1 MVLQSNPRQMT
12 GRRRIRQSSPLLK
25 GLLTLHVLLALA
37 FVLWPAHWVAWM
49 VSFVTMHVLVGVLV
63 LQPRNPFFGPN
74 MTRLPASSC
83 QRNEVAITFDDG
95 PDALVTPQILDLL
108 DRFDAK
114 VSFFVIGNRLQNH
127 PDLARD
133 IVRRGHSLENHS
145 SHHFVFLS
153 LFAAGSLRR
162 EIEAAQSAVAAVCG
176 QAPRFFRPPGGF
188 QSPVLSPVL
197 AGLGLRLATWTRRG
211 FDTHDKNPRR
221 VLNRLTRNLSAGD
234 ILLLHDGNAAR
245 GASGA
250 PVVLEVLHQLLQE
263 LQARGL
269 HSVTLPQAGL
279 LPTSA
284 HTERGR

>member
-153 LFAAGSLRR
+153 LFGAGSLRR
-162 EIEAAQSAVAAVCG
+162 EIEAAQSAGKRRAFSVH
-176 QAPRFFRPPGGF
+176 
-188 QSPVLSPVL
+188 L
-197 AGLGLRLATWTRRG
+197 AGFSR
-211 FDTHDKNPRR
+211 PC
-221 VLNRLTRNLSAGD
+221 
-234 ILLLHDGNAAR
+234 
-245 GASGA
+245 
-250 PVVLEVLHQLLQE
+250 
-263 LQARGL
+263 
-269 HSVTLPQAGL
+269 
-279 LPTSA
+279 
-284 HTERGR
+284 

>member
-1 MVLQSNPRQMT
+1 MALRSDPGQVN
-12 GRRRIRQSSPLLK
+12 GHRRIWPSSPFLK

-37 FVLWPAHWVAWM
+37 CVLWPAHWLAWV
-49 VSFVTMHVLVGVLV
+49 VSFFTMHVLVGVLV

-74 MTRLPASSC
+74 ITRLSSASR

-95 PDALVTPQILDLL
+95 PDALVTPRILDLL
-108 DRFDAK
+108 DRFGAK
-114 VSFFVIGNRLQNH
+114 ASFFVIGNKVQNH

-145 SHHFVFLS
+145 SHHFVLLS

-162 EIEAAQSAVAAVCG
+162 EVQAAQCAIAAVCG

-188 QSPVLSPVL
+188 HSPLLSPVL

-211 FDTHDKNPRR
+211 FDTRDDDPRR
-221 VLNRLTRNLSAGD
+221 VLNRLTRDLSAGD
-234 ILLLHDGNAAR
+234 ILVLHDGNAVRA
-245 GASGA
+245 ASGA
-250 PVVLEVLHQLLQE
+250 PVVLEVLHQLLHE

-269 HSVTLPQAGL
+269 HCVTLPQASP
-279 LPTSA
+279 LPSPA
-284 HTERGR
+284 NTELGR

>member
-1 MVLQSNPRQMT
+1 MLFQCNLHPMT
-12 GRRRIRQSSPLLK
+12 GRRVWQSSPFLK
-25 GLLTLHVLLALA
+25 GLLALHVPLALGFA
-37 FVLWPAHWVAWM
+37 LWPAHWLAWM
-49 VSFVTMHVLVGVLV
+49 VSFASIHGLVGMLV

-74 MTRLPASSC
+74 MTHLSASSS

-108 DRFDAK
+108 DRFGAK
-114 VSFFVIGNRLQNH
+114 ASFFVIGNRLQNH
-127 PDLARD
+127 PDLGRD
-133 IVRRGHSLENHS
+133 IVGRGHSLENHS

-188 QSPVLSPVL
+188 HSPVL
-197 AGLGLRLATWTRRG
+197 APVLVGLGLHLATWTRRG
-211 FDTHDKNPRR
+211 FDTYDKNPQR

-245 GASGA
+245 ATSGA
-250 PVVLEVLHQLLQE
+250 PVVLEVLHQLLHE
-263 LQARGL
+263 LKARGL
-269 HSVTLPQAGL
+269 HSVTLPQASL
-279 LPTSA
+279 LPISA
-284 HTERGR
+284 DIERGR